1 VCLTQLAAARTAG
14 VHRLM
19 LSVSLA
25 ADPARTVELFGERVL
40 PAVRSWG

>member
-1 VCLTQLAAARTAG
+1 VAAARTAG

-25 ADPARTVELFGERVL
+25 AAPARTVKLFGERVL
-40 PAVRSWG
+40 PAVRSWE

>member
-1 VCLTQLAAARTAG
+1 
-14 VHRLM
+14 M

-40 PAVRSWG
+40 PAVRSWCAT